1 MSKMNE
7 GVPLRDSADPS
18 DEREAPGESVVP
30 TVPVAQTAPHPE
42 AANPVSEAVPVVPVE
57 ASEHQSRAMTPV
69 SFVLAVVAIY
79 FLYKIQ
85 IVVVLLIVGI
95 IFATAI
101 ARPVELLHRR
111 GLGRGP
117 AILIVYLAILGVLA
131 GIFYLLIPP
140 VAAEATRFARAAP
153 DQLQTWR
160 AALETHSNPLIR
172 NAATRAFQM
181 FGEQTQDG
189 NVPVPTSAAGAALG
203 VVSGIGGAIVS
214 AFTLFLIAFYW
225 ISERALIKRAVASL
239 FRASQRRRVLHLW
252 DEVEAK
258 LGAWIRGQLLLM
270 AVVGVLATA
279 AYGIMDLPFWLL
291 LGVIAG
297 LTEAIPNVG
306 PVLGAIPAVL
316 VALTVDWKLALV
328 VVGFVTVLQLLEN
341 AVLVPRIMKGTVGL
355 SPLTV
360 ILAILAG
367 SEFRGVIGALLA
379 VPIAGAI
386 SVILADALRQK
397 HEREAAEQGRG
408 RWFGRMF
415 GPRPIPAAAGR
426 GVVPSRADTG
436 PQQDGSSR

>member
-1 MSKMNE
+1 MASGNGRE
-7 GVPLRDSADPS
+7 LDRNVTGEPLATGGA
-18 DEREAPGESVVP
+18 APAVP

-42 AANPVSEAVPVVPVE
+42 AENQVSEAVPVVPVE
-57 ASEHQSRAMTPV
+57 TSEHRSRALTPV
-69 SFVLAVVAIY
+69 SFVLAVIAIY

-117 AILIVYLAILGVLA
+117 AILLIYLGILGLLA

-140 VAAEATRFARAAP
+140 VAAEAARFARAAP
-153 DQLQTWR
+153 EQLQTWR
-160 AALETHSNPLIR
+160 TALESSSNPLIR
-172 NAATRAFQM
+172 NAAVRAFQSLGGT
-181 FGEQTQDG
+181 GEAG
-189 NVPVPTSAAGAALG
+189 GVPVPSSAAGAALG
-203 VVSGIGGAIVS
+203 VVSGIGGAIVTL
-214 AFTLFLIAFYW
+214 FTLFLIAFYW
-225 ISERALIKRAVASL
+225 VGEKPLIKRAVSSL
-239 FRASQRRRVLHLW
+239 FRPSQRSRVLHLW
-252 DEVEAK
+252 DEVEVK
-258 LGAWIRGQLLLM
+258 LGAWLRGQLILM
-270 AVVGVLATA
+270 VVVGALATA
-279 AYGIMDLPFWLL
+279 AYGIMGLPFWLL

-316 VALTVDWKLALV
+316 VALAVDWKLALAVIAFV
-328 VVGFVTVLQLLEN
+328 VVLQLLEN

-367 SEFRGVIGALLA
+367 SEFRGVVGALLA

-386 SVILADALRQK
+386 SVILADALQQK
-397 HEREAAEQGRG
+397 RESEAAEREAGQAGVTPSWLRQVRSRVPAWGGDPTQGR
-408 RWFGRMF
+408 
-415 GPRPIPAAAGR
+415 
-426 GVVPSRADTG
+426 
-436 PQQDGSSR
+436 